1 MTAKTLFRNI
11 ESTEYFH
18 YDHLAGVLTI
28 VINDGCRK
36 GIMTRCD
43 SQASALPRQ
52 FHKEFRYGV
61 PSEIRLFESC
71 SIEEYHQAY
80 CAAVDTMHEVVV
92 ESLQS

>member
-11 ESTEYFH
+11 ESTEFFH

-61 PSEIRLFESC
+61 PSDLRLFESC
-71 SIEEYHQAY
+71 TMEEYHLAY
-80 CAAVDTMHEVVV
+80 CSAVDTMHEVVV